1 MPPQCAL
8 NVDLAGRYAKW
19 LVAQKYAAGTRSQ
32 YCLAV
37 QEYSKFLGKKSFTK
51 STHFDV
57 QEFIADRA
65 KLGRS
70 ARTLRSLLYALRIF
84 FDFLNLGGLI
94 AWTPPRMIRPR
105 QLEPRVPR
113 VLTREQ
119 VNRLFAGTRTR
130 FERAVLETLYGTG
143 CRAGEL
149 RSMRIEDIDFVR
161 RRIRVRGKVG
171 DRYVNFNP
179 RVLHSLRRYIG
190 GRRNG
195 YLFVENRPLQQIL
208 PVQTK
213 SGAWR
218 CRWRIFDEKGKVT
231 GFRGGFV
238 KASENLTYL
247 QAVIHF
253 AQLASG
259 DRIHRPQ
266 GVHPISLALI
276 DRTVRHVGVRVGLKV
291 FPYCLRHSFATH
303 FLDKG
308 ADIRVIQQFLG
319 HRDIRCTQIYTH
331 VSKELVDQT
340 FRRYHPRA

>member
-1 MPPQCAL
+1 MSQPCAL
-8 NVDLAGRYAKW
+8 NVDLASRYANW
-19 LVAQKYAAGTRSQ
+19 LVGQKYAAGTQSQ

-37 QEYSKFLGKKSFTK
+37 QEYSKFLGNKPFTK
-51 STHFDV
+51 ATHFDV

-70 ARTLRSLLYALRIF
+70 ARTLRSLLYSLRIF
-84 FDFLNLGGLI
+84 FDFLNLGGLVM
-94 AWTPPRMIRPR
+94 WTPPRLIHPRP
-105 QLEPRVPR
+105 LEPRVPR

-119 VNRLFAGTRTR
+119 VNRLFSATRSR

-171 DRYVNFNP
+171 DRFVSFTT

-190 GRRNG
+190 GRRGG

-218 CRWRIFDEKGKVT
+218 CRWRIFDENGKVV

-238 KASENLTYL
+238 KSAENLTYL
-247 QAVIHF
+247 QSVIHF
-253 AQLASG
+253 AQLASA

-266 GVHPISLALI
+266 GVHPVSLALI
-276 DRTVRHVGVRVGLKV
+276 DRTVRQIGVRVGIKV

-308 ADIRVIQQFLG
+308 ADIRVIQQLMG

>member
-1 MPPQCAL
+1 MSRPRAL
-8 NVDLAGRYAKW
+8 NIDLAGRYAKW
-19 LVAQKYAAGTRSQ
+19 LVAQKYAASTRSQ

-37 QEYSKFLGKKSFTK
+37 KEYSDFLGAKAFTK

-84 FDFLNLGGLI
+84 FDFLHLGGLI

-105 QLEPRVPR
+105 ELEPRVPR

-119 VNRLFAGTRTR
+119 VKRLFAGTRSR

-171 DRYVNFNP
+171 DRYVHFNP

-195 YLFVENRPLQQIL
+195 YLFVENRRLQ
-208 PVQTK
+208 
-213 SGAWR
+213 
-218 CRWRIFDEKGKVT
+218 
-231 GFRGGFV
+231 
-238 KASENLTYL
+238 
-247 QAVIHF
+247 
-253 AQLASG
+253 
-259 DRIHRPQ
+259 
-266 GVHPISLALI
+266 
-276 DRTVRHVGVRVGLKV
+276 
-291 FPYCLRHSFATH
+291 
-303 FLDKG
+303 
-308 ADIRVIQQFLG
+308 
-319 HRDIRCTQIYTH
+319 
-331 VSKELVDQT
+331 
-340 FRRYHPRA
+340 